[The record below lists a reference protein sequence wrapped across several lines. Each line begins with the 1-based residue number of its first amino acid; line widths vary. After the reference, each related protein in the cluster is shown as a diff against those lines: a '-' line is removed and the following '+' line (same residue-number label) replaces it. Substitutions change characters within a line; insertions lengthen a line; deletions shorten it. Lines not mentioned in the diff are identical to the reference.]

1 MSRAPRRDWTLIWF
15 LLIGVVVV
23 AAIIGVPLLHA
34 IQLSLYKM
42 ESFVGDPQW
51 VGWDN
56 YARVLADAD
65 FWRAFGNGTVIALL
79 SIGLQ
84 LVFGV
89 GIAMVLN
96 QTFVGQSIARGL
108 MILPYLLPTVV
119 ACLTFEWLLDGSYG
133 LVKAMLSS
141 AGLPMFDWSATR
153 WSATATI
160 VLVSVWIW
168 TPFVVTCVLAG
179 LQGIPRQ
186 LYEAAEVDGAGPIA
200 RFWHVTVAGLK
211 PVLTVV
217 ILLRGIWMFN
227 KFDVVWL
234 LTKGGPLNSTETLP
248 VLAYR
253 RAFQAFDVGG
263 GAAVATI
270 SFAILAVVI
279 AVYLRLFP
287 LDDRSEQR

>member
-1 MSRAPRRDWTLIWF
+1 MRSPPRRDWTLIWF

-23 AAIIGVPLLHA
+23 GSIIGVPLVHA
-34 IQLSLYKM
+34 IQLSMYKM
-42 ESFVGDPQW
+42 ESFVGEPEW
-51 VGWDN
+51 VGFAN
-56 YARVLADAD
+56 YSRVLADHE
-65 FWRAFGNGTVIALL
+65 FWRAFGNGMLIALS
-79 SIGLQ
+79 SILAQ
-84 LVFGV
+84 LVLGV
-89 GIAMVLN
+89 AIAMILN
-96 QTFVGQSIARGL
+96 QSFVGQGMARGL

-133 LVKAMLSS
+133 LVKTMLSGS
-141 AGLPMFDWSATR
+141 GIPMFDWSATR
-153 WSATATI
+153 TSATATI

-186 LYEAAEVDGAGPIA
+186 LYEAAKVDGAGPWA
-200 RFWHVTVAGLK
+200 QFWHVTLPGLK

-263 GAAVATI
+263 GAAIATI

-279 AVYLRLFP
+279 MIYLKLFP
-287 LDDRSEQR
+287 LEDRSEQR

>member
-1 MSRAPRRDWTLIWF
+1 MHSTQRRDWTLIWF
-15 LLIGVVVV
+15 LLIGVVAVGIV
-23 AAIIGVPLLHA
+23 IGVPLMHA
-34 IQLSLYKM
+34 IDLSLYKM
-42 ESFVGDPQW
+42 ESFVGEPEW
-51 VGWDN
+51 VGLAN
-56 YARVLADAD
+56 YSRVLADPE
-65 FWRAFGNGTVIALL
+65 FWNALGNGSVIAIT
-79 SIGLQ
+79 SILAQ
-84 LVFGV
+84 LVLGV
-89 GIAMVLN
+89 GIAMVLS
-96 QTFVGQSIARGL
+96 QSFPGQGLVRGI

-133 LVKAMLSS
+133 LLKSLLAS
-141 AGLPMFDWSATR
+141 GGIPMFDWSANRT
-153 WSATATI
+153 SATATI

-179 LQGIPRQ
+179 LQGIPKQ
-186 LYEAAEVDGAGPIA
+186 LYEAARVDGAGA
-200 RFWHVTVAGLK
+200 WGQFWHVTLPCLR

-279 AVYLRLFP
+279 TIYLRFFP
-287 LDDRSEQR
+287 LEERTERT